1 MRQSHCVSVRFS
13 GSELRTHDHYPPTTP
28 FVRWGVFGKP
38 PPCCGLQDPRLTP
51 IPYTIRL
58 FLLIRYSLTHQ
69 CLPYPQSTNK
79 QANVAPNECPVR
91 LTSEK
96 CVSPANSSNVS
107 NTLRFISIGVP
118 PIQKRYGDVS
128 LVVVFRHSQRVDCSY
143 RRQDMLHRAY
153 LVSYSPH

>member
-91 LTSEK
+91 PTSK
-96 CVSPANSSNVS
+96 SMC
-107 NTLRFISIGVP
+107 LP
-118 PIQKRYGDVS
+118 PIHSSHYDLS
-128 LVVVFRHSQRVDCSY
+128 LSESRLSKN
-143 RRQDMLHRAY
+143 DMGTY
-153 LVSYSPH
+153 LLLLFFATAKGLIVRTAGKICYIGPT